1 MQNNSMTHLEFIGVV
16 PAAGIGSRMQ
26 VETPKQYLTIAGKSI
41 LEHSVY
47 ALLQHPAITRVVV
60 ALHPNDQIFASLPI
74 ARDPR
79 VHPVTGGATRAESVQ
94 CALEAISQLGNYNK
108 RTLVA
113 VVHDAARPCLANE
126 DVARLLDAFR
136 MNPTQ
141 GALLA
146 APVRDTMKRSDPD
159 LCVAM
164 TVAREQLWHAQ
175 TPQVALVDVLVDALT
190 RCGAQ
195 ATDEASALEL
205 TGLRPQI
212 VPGPASNLKV
222 THGEDLL
229 IATHFMEAQLAST
242 LAKESGVLAA
252 QPQDAKPDKYE
263 QECTMVLHNE
273 SNNEHQLGFRIG
285 QGFDVHKFGG
295 PGPVILGGI
304 EIEHSQGLVAHSDGD
319 VLLHALADALLGA
332 LAMGD
337 IGHLFPDTD
346 PQFKG
351 ADSKVL
357 LAEVYRRVTEHGYQ
371 LVNADVTVMAE
382 MPKLK
387 PHNLAIR
394 QCIAEVLQVPM
405 AMISVKATTTEQLG
419 FVGRHE
425 GIACQ
430 AVVLLQGS
438 PTTRVKDTN
447 AV

>member
-1 MQNNSMTHLEFIGVV
+1 MQNNSITHLEFIGVV

-26 VETPKQYLTIAGKSI
+26 VSTPKQYLTIAGQSI

-47 ALLQHPAITRVVV
+47 ALLQHPAITQVVV
-60 ALHPNDQIFASLPI
+60 ALHPNDHIFGSLPI

-79 VHPVTGGATRAESVQ
+79 VHTVTGGATRAESVQ
-94 CALEAISQLGNYNK
+94 RALESIQQLDDYDQ
-108 RTLVA
+108 RTLGA
-113 VVHDAARPCLANE
+113 VVHDAARPCLAND

-136 MNPTQ
+136 LNPTQ

-146 APVRDTMKRSDPD
+146 APVRDTMKRSDPE
-159 LCVAM
+159 LRVET
-164 TVAREQLWHAQ
+164 TVVREQLWHAQ
-175 TPQVALVDVLVDALT
+175 TPQVALLDVLMDALT
-190 RCGAQ
+190 RFGAQ
-195 ATDEASALEL
+195 ATDESSALEL
-205 TGLRPQI
+205 AGLRPQI
-212 VPGPASNLKV
+212 VAGPASNLKV
-222 THGEDLL
+222 THAEDLL
-229 IATHFMEAQLAST
+229 IATRFMEAQLAST
-242 LAKESGVLAA
+242 LVKNPGGVSA
-252 QPQDAKPDKYE
+252 QPHDDKPDKYE
-263 QECTMVLHNE
+263 QDGTMVLHNE
-273 SNNEHQLGFRIG
+273 SQPQFGFRIG

-295 PGPVILGGI
+295 PGPVILGGV

-371 LVNADVTVMAE
+371 LVNADVTLMAE
-382 MPKLK
+382 VPKLK

-394 QCIAEVLQVPM
+394 QCIAEVLQVPTD
-405 AMISVKATTTEQLG
+405 MISVKATTTEQLG
-419 FVGRHE
+419 FVGRQE

-438 PTTRVKDTN
+438 PTTRVKDSN